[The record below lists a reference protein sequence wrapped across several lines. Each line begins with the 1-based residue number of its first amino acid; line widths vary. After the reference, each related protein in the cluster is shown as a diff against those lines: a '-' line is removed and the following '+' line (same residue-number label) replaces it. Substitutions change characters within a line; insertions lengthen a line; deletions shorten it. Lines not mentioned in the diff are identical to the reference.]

1 MIQRSSVP
9 PVFCVSGRPWMSLG
23 SPPNEQSLKRP
34 PMTRGLPV
42 FIQSSLVDIL
52 DWVMGVERSWG
63 CGLVHLQLLKDD
75 RVGGGAL
82 SSRLL

>member
-1 MIQRSSVP
+1 
-9 PVFCVSGRPWMSLG
+9 
-23 SPPNEQSLKRP
+23 
-34 PMTRGLPV
+34 MTRGLPV
-42 FIQSSLVDIL
+42 YIQSSLVDIL